1 MRTAMER
8 IEGIYAPSLTPF
20 AEDGRLDFEAFA
32 FNLQKQMDAGL
43 DGIVLFGTS
52 GEYPY
57 LSEEEKEEAL
67 TVALTVV
74 PADRLIVQVGSL
86 RMDATLALAKRSA
99 KAGVLAL
106 LAITPF
112 YYLGAMKGA
121 VLTEYY
127 RALGAIAPTMIYHI
141 PQNTGLTLDARV
153 FAELSEVSGVV
164 GMKDS
169 SGSLSL
175 LTDVCSATK
184 PSFRYLTGSAQALC
198 SAYAVGAAGGIL
210 GLADVVPGACAR
222 VWRLLKDGRQEEA
235 RSLERS
241 FTTLNTAV
249 TRTYGIAGLKAAAE
263 MLGYRAGVP
272 RRPLLPLAPEAK
284 RQLAEIVAASAV
296 RE

>member
-1 MRTAMER
+1 MER
-8 IEGIYAPSLTPF
+8 IEGIYAPALTPF
-20 AEDGRLDFEAFA
+20 EADGRLDLDAFA
-32 FNLQKQMDAGL
+32 FNLQKQMEAGL

-57 LSEEEKEEAL
+57 LSEEEKVAAL
-67 TVALTVV
+67 ERALAVV

-86 RMDATLALAKRSA
+86 RMDATLALAERSA

-112 YYLGAMKGA
+112 YYLGSIKGA

-153 FAELSEVSGVV
+153 FVELAEVPGVV

-175 LTDVCSATK
+175 LTDVCSATENG
-184 PSFRYLTGSAQALC
+184 FRYLTGSAQALC
-198 SAYAVGAAGGIL
+198 SAYTVGAAGGIL
-210 GLADVVPGACAR
+210 GLADVAPGECAR
-222 VWRLLKDGRQEEA
+222 IWHLLKEGRQDEA
-235 RSLERS
+235 RALERRL
-241 FTTLNTAV
+241 TALNTAV

-263 MLGYRAGVP
+263 MQGYRAGIP
-272 RRPLLPLAPEAK
+272 RRPLLPLPAEVRK
-284 RQLAEIVAASAV
+284 TLADIVAAGVSG
-296 RE
+296 E